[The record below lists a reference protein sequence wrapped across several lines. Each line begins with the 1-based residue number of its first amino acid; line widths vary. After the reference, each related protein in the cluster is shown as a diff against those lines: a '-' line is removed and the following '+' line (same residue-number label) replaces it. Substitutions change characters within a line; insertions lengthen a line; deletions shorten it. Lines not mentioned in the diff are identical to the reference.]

1 MTSSI
6 GLWLKSALTHI
17 ASRMAYRGEY
27 FISLISMFVL
37 ELVGPIFTYIIYYNS
52 PGFAG
57 WTFYQVLLLQGIF
70 LTVKGF
76 SFMSFLGIIW
86 NSNIT
91 LQRGEFDLTLIKPRN
106 PLFMFICQSFD
117 AEDTAKFVGGVL
129 LSLFAIFHIPA
140 INWTGLLIG
149 LVAMMLGVGFF
160 FSMALFFSSFIFRF
174 IRSMRVY
181 DVLEIIAMIGNY
193 PKSIY
198 PKLAGT
204 LFTAMLPIFIVAAIP
219 AKAILGEV
227 TIDILI
233 SGISVIVLVALALY
247 TWFSTIKKYSSAG
260 G

>member
-1 MTSSI
+1 MTSAI
-6 GLWLKSALTHI
+6 KLWIKSALIHI
-17 ASRMAYRGEY
+17 AFRMAYRGEY
-27 FISLISMFVL
+27 FISLVSMFVL

-76 SFMSFLGIIW
+76 SFMSFMGIVW
-86 NSNIT
+86 HSNIT

-117 AEDTAKFVGGVL
+117 AEDTAKFIGGLL
-129 LSLFAIFHIPA
+129 LSLYAILHIPA
-140 INWTGLLIG
+140 VSLSGLLIG
-149 LVAMMLGVGFF
+149 IGAMIFGVGFF
-160 FSMALFFSSFIFRF
+160 FSLALFFSSFIFRF

-181 DVLEIIAMIGNY
+181 DVLEAIAMVGYY

-198 PKLAGT
+198 PRFAGT
-204 LFTAMLPIFIVAAIP
+204 LFTAILPIFIVAAIP
-219 AKAILGEV
+219 AKAIFGEV
-227 TIDILI
+227 DIDILI
-233 SGISVIVLVALALY
+233 SAVSVIVLIALGLY